1 MKKNNTRKLTMLAI
15 LTAIVIVLQI
25 LAFFLKTVGFAPS
38 LVLVPVV
45 LGAAL
50 FGPVA
55 GAWLGFVFGL
65 AVLISGDAAPFLTV
79 NAFGTVLVVLLKG
92 TLAGFAAG
100 IAYKLLEKLNKTV
113 AVFAAAVVCPLVNTG
128 IFLLGSLVFFL
139 DTIKSWAVGE
149 GFGESWGA
157 YMIFGLAGINFI
169 FELVL
174 NVVLSPVIVRLIDL
188 GKKKH

>member
-1 MKKNNTRKLTMLAI
+1 MKKNNTRKLTTLAI

-25 LAFFLKTVGFAPS
+25 LAIFLRTVGFAPS

-65 AVLISGDAAPFLTV
+65 AVLISGDAATFLTI

-139 DTIKSWAVGE
+139 DTIKAWAIGG
-149 GFGESWGA
+149 GFGENWGT
-157 YMIFGLAGINFI
+157 YMIVGLVGINFL
-169 FELVL
+169 FELIL
-174 NVVLSPVIVRLIDL
+174 NVVLSPVVVRLIDL
-188 GKKKH
+188 AKKKH